1 MSALPRRLRMAQK
14 PEPIPRKTT
23 RSRPARHNLAATF
36 EGSYQPTIPPNGWRQ
51 VMAGDTVLPKFVGT
65 SICLFFVRPEKH
77 AGALQTIASSK
88 NSAEVERHVTTFLRH
103 SSTTRDFYRGLH
115 HHAIFQ
121 SECFCRYR
129 QRSAPTHSKPSLF
142 AQTTQTE
149 ANSHQPKP

>member
-36 EGSYQPTIPPNGWRQ
+36 EGSYQPTIPT
-51 VMAGDTVLPKFVGT
+51 AGDTVASSEVCWYLYLSG
-65 SICLFFVRPEKH
+65 FVRPEKH

-129 QRSAPTHSKPSLF
+129 QRSAPTHSNPSLF